1 MFWNKVYCF
10 YHFWILI
17 KICSD
22 FLRKSTA
29 RWSKLHSTS
38 TDDPAEKE
46 EQLSSKTHNFLSC
59 FVNSSVKFTEI
70 GENFMHVCK
79 NCILH
84 VQTIQKK
91 IDVWRKAY
99 CFYHFWILIKICSEL
114 LRKSTARWSKLHYT
128 STDGPAEK
136 EEKISWITHNF
147 LHFFEISSVNFTE
160 FGVEVSCTVVKT
172 AFYMYE
178 GTIRE
183 KFDVG
188 EKKLLFLSLSKFN
201 QKMFGVLAEKFRHGV
216 QNCLSRLQMIL
227 PRKTIKS
234 LE

>member
-1 MFWNKVYCF
+1 M
-10 YHFWILI
+10 
-17 KICSD
+17 CSD

-46 EQLSSKTHNFLSC
+46 EQLSWKTHNILSC
-59 FVNSSVKFTEI
+59 FVISSVKFTEI
-70 GENFMHVCK
+70 GENFMHGCK

-84 VQTIQKK
+84 VQTNNSKK
-91 IDVWRKAY
+91 IW
-99 CFYHFWILIKICSEL
+99 CLGESL
-114 LRKSTARWSKLHYT
+114 LFLSLLNFNQNLFGVLAKKYGTVVKTAFHVYRWSCRERRTNLLNNT
-128 STDGPAEK
+128 
-136 EEKISWITHNF
+136 WIFIFF
-147 LHFFEISSVNFTE
+147 LENSSVKFTE
-160 FGVEVSCTVVKT
+160 FDGEASCTVVKT

-201 QKMFGVLAEKFRHGV
+201 QKMFGVFAEKFRHAV
-216 QNCLSRLQMIL
+216 QNCLSRLQMFL
-227 PRKTIKS
+227 PRKTNKS